1 MKIAK
6 PLKVIGM
13 VALSL
18 FLLAVMANIAINLLI
33 KTRLPKIIEERNDT
47 AYNLTYEDMNFSIF
61 NNSLSVDN
69 AVVVPKKEANI
80 DKEIDFYGKVQRIS
94 VSGVNFYELLKNKN
108 LKAFTVSIIQPEIT
122 IIQSKK
128 RETLDAKSKLTSVID
143 IDRILVQ
150 KAHLRMMN
158 PTNDTLL
165 NEVFNFNSEINGV
178 HMGEYTAQK
187 DIPFTYTDYRFEID
201 SLYSMVNDLQ
211 IIKSG
216 AIAINKENIAVTN
229 FRMLPYKTAKEFRNK
244 PTANN
249 TRLFVE
255 VPKLTLT
262 DTDWGYNQED
272 LFVKVGAIAIDSI
285 DVKILDQ
292 KQHNR
297 GQEIKKEYS
306 KSSQPLIPFKL
317 DVEELTIQQSTFNS
331 LNVFMVNNVNISMK
345 RISNRVRE
353 RLLIEEFQ
361 LNNPQFV
368 QIATKSKPVKRTQ
381 ANQLNDKIQ
390 INKVEVNNA
399 NYVLKNGADSGNKL
413 EVNQFNLSLNNV
425 WADNETVLENV
436 PFTYKNPKLS
446 SGKVHWNLGKDYD
459 IYLSGI
465 SVKEHNATVKNFR
478 MLPKKT
484 RKQHAKSLQFAQDQY
499 HLQAS
504 KIDFNQIVWGFDRDD
519 EFYVKFKEV
528 VLNQLDASI
537 YRDISVPLNPK
548 ENHLYSYRLREL
560 NFPFE
565 IGTLKILDS
574 KLTYEE
580 DSKTTVNPGKL
591 SFTNFNLTAQ
601 NLYSG
606 YKKKGGPQTK
616 IVVHTQF
623 MGKAGLVANWQFN
636 IMDKTDRFQINGRLK
651 EFPAAGMNPFI
662 KPYINVEAE
671 GAIDQMRFDFSGNNE
686 AATGKYAMD
695 FTHLKMTLFNK
706 KNEKRK
712 FLTAATN
719 MILKTDTD
727 GLKEVEI
734 KPVNRKKDRSF
745 FNFLWL
751 CIMQG
756 LKQTVI

>member
-18 FLLAVMANIAINLLI
+18 FLLALMANIAINLLI
-33 KTRLPKIIEERNDT
+33 KTRLPKIIHERNDT
-47 AYNLTYEDMNFSIF
+47 AYTLTYEDMNFSIF
-61 NNSLSVDN
+61 NNSLSVEN
-69 AVVVPKKEANI
+69 AVVVPKKEANVG
-80 DKEIDFYGKVQRIS
+80 KGIDFYGKVQRIS

-108 LKAFTVSIIQPEIT
+108 LKAFTISIFQPEIT
-122 IIQSKK
+122 IIQSEK

-158 PTNDTLL
+158 AANDTVLH
-165 NEVFNFNSEINGV
+165 EIFNFNSEIDGV

-201 SLYSMVNDLQ
+201 SLYSAVNDLQ

-216 AIAINKENIAVTN
+216 AIAINKENISVAN
-229 FRMLPYKTAKEFRNK
+229 FRMLPHKTAEEFRNTTTK
-244 PTANN
+244 NN
-249 TRLFVE
+249 TRFLVN
-255 VPKLTLT
+255 VPKLTLKN
-262 DTDWGYNQED
+262 TDWGYDQEA
-272 LFVKVGAIAIDSI
+272 LFVKIGAIAIDSFN
-285 DVKILDQ
+285 VKILDQ
-292 KQHNR
+292 KTRTLVQQTKR
-297 GQEIKKEYS
+297 EAEKGIRK
-306 KSSQPLIPFKL
+306 LIPFKL
-317 DVEELTIQQSTFNS
+317 DVDELNIQQSTFNS
-331 LNVFMVNNVNISMK
+331 LNVFQVNNVNISMRK
-345 RISNRVRE
+345 ISNRVNKQ
-353 RLLIEEFQ
+353 LLIEEFQ

-368 QIATKSKPVKRTQ
+368 HIPKKLKSTKSNYF
-381 ANQLNDKIQ
+381 NQLNNEIH
-390 INKVEVNNA
+390 INKVSVNNA
-399 NYVLKNGADSGNKL
+399 NYVLKNEEGRGNKL
-413 EVNQFNLSLNNV
+413 EVNQFHLSLDNV
-425 WADNETVLENV
+425 AVNDTIVLENV
-436 PFTYKNPKLS
+436 PFAYENPVLS

-465 SVKEHNATVKNFR
+465 SVKEHNAVVKNFR